1 MTDII
6 LPGGN
11 QQWNRP
17 PAKQIK
23 VLFVGDKPSKHN
35 TDPDVAF
42 EGTRSMTTLLT
53 WIEFLGLS
61 LGEYRIINRNHP
73 SFETTVSLFNDC
85 AIIALGEEASK
96 ALNAIEEPHFK
107 LPHPSGLNR
116 KLNDH
121 YYVQSILRECRFYIN
136 GPDKRGF

>member
-1 MTDII
+1 MTDIV
-6 LPGGN
+6 LPVGN
-11 QQWNRP
+11 QQSNRP
-17 PAKQIK
+17 PVKRMR

-35 TDPDVAF
+35 LDPDVAF

-73 SFETTVSLFNDC
+73 SFETTINLFNDC

-116 KLNDH
+116 KLNDKA
-121 YYVQSILRECRFYIN
+121 YILAILRECKYYIN
-136 GPDKRGF
+136 GPSKRGF